1 MKFLNWLKRRAPE
14 PEQVRFQDSYR
25 VLDRAIDGACD
36 GTRFKHR
43 RFLQMIL
50 GERWRK
56 EWAAR

>member
-1 MKFLNWLKRRAPE
+1 MTRYDEHQRAGTGN
-14 PEQVRFQDSYR
+14 QMRFQDSYR